1 VRLLVVGAA
10 GMLGTDLTRVAE
22 AAGHE
27 VAGVD
32 LPDIDITD
40 AAGTARVVGEHAP
53 DVVLNCAAF
62 TDVDGAEEHEDTAK
76 LVNGEGAEN
85 VAAAAR
91 QAGAR
96 VIYISTDYVFDGE
109 KRDPYV
115 ESDPTGPRT
124 AYGRTKLAGEWLT
137 ASGNP
142 DYVIARTA
150 WLFGANGKNFVETM
164 LSVGPARGE
173 LKVVNDQVGCPTWTG
188 HLAEALVE
196 LAGGE
201 LTGVVHTAG
210 AGTCSWYEFAVEI
223 FEQAGVEGVTVNP
236 CTTEEFPRPA
246 PRPAYSVLASERG
259 APVLPDWREGL
270 RGYLAERGA
279 VAR

>member
-1 VRLLVVGAA
+1 MLVVGAA
-10 GMLGTDLTRVAE
+10 GMLGQDLMRAAE
-22 AAGHE
+22 RAGHE

-32 LPDIDITD
+32 LPAIDITD
-40 AAGTARVVGEHAP
+40 PAGTERVVGEHAP
-53 DVVLNCAAF
+53 DVVFNCAAF
-62 TDVDGAEEHEDTAK
+62 TDVDGAEQHEDTAAK
-76 LVNGEGAEN
+76 VNGDGAGN

-91 QAGAR
+91 SAGAR
-96 VIYISTDYVFDGE
+96 VVYVSTDYVFDGE
-109 KRDPYV
+109 KREPYV
-115 ESDPTGPRT
+115 ESDETGPRT

-164 LSVGPARGE
+164 LKLGADLGE
-173 LKVVNDQVGCPTWTG
+173 LKVVHDQVGCPTWTG
-188 HLAEALVE
+188 HLAEALVQ

-201 LTGVVHTAG
+201 ITGVVHTAG

-223 FEQAGVEGVTVNP
+223 FERAGMAGAVTVSP

-246 PRPAYSVLASERG
+246 PRPAYSVLESERDG
-259 APVLPDWREGL
+259 APLLPDWHEGL
-270 RGYLAERGA
+270 GGYLAERA
-279 VAR
+279 PAR